1 MFWNSRSLLVEY
13 CKKVSFFFVMWE
25 LFEVIWRNEKRSK
38 FQQHRCQN
46 SNKKYE
52 RGKRNDVTAGVR
64 KNLNFVNEVTEI
76 PTA

>member
-1 MFWNSRSLLVEY
+1 
-13 CKKVSFFFVMWE
+13 MWE

-38 FQQHRCQN
+38 FHQHRCQN